1 MRTVEAD
8 VAYGAA
14 RRLLLGIASPR
25 WTVAIFVL
33 LGAGAL
39 AVAEAGWDPT
49 AVMLPPFTLLGANL
63 AASVATNA
71 RFRRDLP
78 LLVFHLALVA
88 LVVLFTIARLTYFE
102 GMTSLT
108 ADTEF
113 DNTFLAQSRGPLHP
127 DRLSVLRFANEGFT
141 EKFPERGDYH
151 ATYNAVRWWDE
162 TGNSHVAEIGDDT
175 PLVLDG
181 YRIYTSARRGFSP
194 VFRWEPTEGDI
205 EYGTVQLQEIDGGGY
220 APASAWPLPGG
231 PEVWVMLDFDRIPEP
246 QAGERIGLGAEEM
259 RHHLV
264 LRAGDERRELRRG
277 ETAELAGGKLTY
289 TGLGSWMGYRII
301 YDPTKPW
308 LVATTI
314 VAVASLLWFY
324 ARLLRRGPSRE
335 NPK

>member
-1 MRTVEAD
+1 VRTVEAD
-8 VAYGAA
+8 ALPRA
-14 RRLLLGIASPR
+14 RRLLVGLASPR

-39 AVAEAGWDPT
+39 AVAEAGWNPT
-49 AVMLPPFTLLGANL
+49 AVMLPPFALLGVNL

-88 LVVLFTIARLTYFE
+88 LVILFTIARLTYFE
-102 GMTSLT
+102 GTTTLT

-113 DNTFLAQSRGPLHP
+113 DHTLLTEARGPLHP
-127 DRLSVLRFANEGFT
+127 DRLSTLRFANEGFT

-151 ATYNAVRWWDE
+151 ATYNAVRWWDDA
-162 TGNSHVAEIGDDT
+162 GRSKVAEIGDDT

-194 VFRWEPTEGDI
+194 VFRWQPAAGDV
-205 EYGTVQLQEIDGGGY
+205 EYGTVQLQEVDGGGY
-220 APASAWPLPGG
+220 APASAWPLPAG
-231 PEVWVMLDFDRIPEP
+231 PEVWVMLDFDRLPEP
-246 QAGERIGLGAEEM
+246 QSGERSGLGAARM
-259 RHHLV
+259 PHHLV
-264 LRAGDERRELRRG
+264 LRVGDERRELRPG
-277 ETAELAGGKLTY
+277 ETAELDGGKLTY

-314 VAVASLLWFY
+314 VAIASLLWFY
-324 ARLLRRGPSRE
+324 ARLLRRRPSQE
-335 NPK
+335 NSK

>member
-1 MRTVEAD
+1 MGAD
-8 VAYGAA
+8 VAHGAG
-14 RRLLLGIASPR
+14 RRLLLGLASPR

-33 LGAGAL
+33 LALGAL

-49 AVMLPPFTLLGANL
+49 AVMLPPFTLLGVNL

-88 LVVLFTIARLTYFE
+88 LVALFTVARLTYFE
-102 GMTSLT
+102 GMTALT

-113 DNTFLAQSRGPLHP
+113 DNTFLTQSRGPLHP
-127 DRLSVLRFANEGFT
+127 DRLSALRFSNEGFT

-162 TGNSHVAEIGDDT
+162 AGNSQVAEIGDDT

-181 YRIYTSARRGFSP
+181 YRIYTTARRGFSP
-194 VFRWEPTEGDI
+194 VFRWEPTEGEV

-220 APASAWPLPGG
+220 APASAWALPGG
-231 PEVWVMLDFDRIPEP
+231 PEVWVMLDFDRVPEP
-246 QAGERIGLGAEEM
+246 QAGERVGLGAGQM
-259 RHHLV
+259 LHRLV
-264 LRAGDERRELRRG
+264 LRVGDRRQELRPG
-277 ETAELAGGKLTY
+277 ETAALEGGKLSY
-289 TGLGSWMGYRII
+289 TGLGSWMGYRLI

-308 LVATTI
+308 LVATTV

-324 ARLLRRGPSRE
+324 ARLLRRRPSLE
-335 NPK
+335 KTK